1 MQSAGKTSSIESK
14 VQITNTEI
22 LATPTVNPPAHLME
36 DARRV
41 RDETELHDSRKSTPQ
56 GKSIPGLSAGVLNK
70 PLLSEPHLQ
79 PSDIPLYSRRSPR
92 IAGLNAAAVTDAPI
106 ETQSSP
112 IAIGNQC
119 SSEHQR
125 GNTDRTWTATGRTRK
140 RVVLSDCGSYSDK
153 RTACIS
159 THRKLQIRECSL
171 ITTSERQKAKA
182 IRLARLHRCRVLVK
196 PPR

>member
-41 RDETELHDSRKSTPQ
+41 RDETELHDSRESTPQ

-112 IAIGNQC
+112 IAIEPELKTPAKIAPVGPKCAPKGQQRRKAASLPMMTLTLTLTSSWATRCAPTLSSSACC
-119 SSEHQR
+119 SPRPRRASSR
-125 GNTDRTWTATGRTRK
+125 RAARRRPWRR
-140 RVVLSDCGSYSDK
+140 CG
-153 RTACIS
+153 
-159 THRKLQIRECSL
+159 
-171 ITTSERQKAKA
+171 TT
-182 IRLARLHRCRVLVK
+182 
-196 PPR
+196 